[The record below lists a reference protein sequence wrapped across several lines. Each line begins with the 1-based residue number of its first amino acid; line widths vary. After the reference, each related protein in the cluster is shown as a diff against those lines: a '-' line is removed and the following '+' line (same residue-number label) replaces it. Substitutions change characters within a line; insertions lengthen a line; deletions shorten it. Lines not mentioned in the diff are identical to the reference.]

1 MNAARCRCSHAKS
14 QHYRSR
20 SGSPMCVG
28 SCGCLAY
35 APPVEPQEPGGV
47 TPATARAAALVICGQ
62 AADRAEATEL
72 LAMCGLI
79 DTTERTTP

>member
-1 MNAARCRCSHAKS
+1 MTAARCRCSHAKS

-28 SCGCLAY
+28 SCGCFAY
-35 APPVEPQEPGGV
+35 RPPVELAEPAPGV
-47 TPATARAAALVICGQ
+47 TPTTARAAALVICGQ
-62 AADRAEATEL
+62 AVDRAEATEL

-79 DTTERTTP
+79 EAAS